1 VRAHKTTFTMK
12 TAIKHGML
20 LMLFILPAL
29 VFSQSDVLDNIAS
42 AVRSGNSREVA
53 KYFDNNVEITI
64 LDRESTYS
72 RVQAEM
78 VLRDFFS
85 KNAIQSFDLIHRG
98 TSGEGSSYGIGK
110 LKTANQTYRT
120 YYFVKQKGGQS
131 LIQEMRFEKQN

>member
-1 VRAHKTTFTMK
+1 MTTSS
-12 TAIKHGML
+12 IKHGML
-20 LMLFILPAL
+20 ILLFILPAL
-29 VFSQSDVLDNIAS
+29 AFSQSDILDNIAG
-42 AVRSGNSREVA
+42 AVRNGNSKDVA

-85 KNAIQSFDLIHRG
+85 KNSVQSFDLIHRG

-110 LKTANQTYRT
+110 LKTANQTFRT
-120 YYFVKQKGGQS
+120 YYFVKQKGSQS

>member
-1 VRAHKTTFTMK
+1 MNTPS
-12 TAIKHGML
+12 IKHAIL
-20 LMLFILPAL
+20 FLLFILPAL
-29 VFSQSDVLDNIAS
+29 AFSQSDILDNIAG
-42 AVRSGNSREVA
+42 AVRNGNSKEVS

-85 KNAIQSFDLIHRG
+85 KNAVQSFDLIHRG

-110 LKTANQTYRT
+110 LKTANQTFRT
-120 YYFVKQKGGQS
+120 YYFVKQKGNQS